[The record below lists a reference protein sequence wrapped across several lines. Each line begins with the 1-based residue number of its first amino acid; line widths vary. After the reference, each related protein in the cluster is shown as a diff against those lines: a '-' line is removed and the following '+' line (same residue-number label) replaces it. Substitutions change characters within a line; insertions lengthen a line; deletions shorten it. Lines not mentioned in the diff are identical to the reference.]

1 MSTPKRKIEQSPGR
15 VKISRTTGGAY
26 TDMSYVVKS
35 ELGRIKERRSNG
47 KACDDRAWNTSSNT
61 VKKQRA

>member
-1 MSTPKRKIEQSPGR
+1 MSIPKRKIAQLSGC

-35 ELGRIKERRSNG
+35 ELRRIKELRNG
-47 KACDDRAWNTSSNT
+47 KASVGHAWNTRSETAKN
-61 VKKQRA
+61 KKN